1 MFRLFRRPVSEFAEE
16 KAEQMKILIAPDS
29 YKESLSA
36 LQVANHIEKGF
47 REVFPDAEYVKVPV
61 ADGGE
66 GTVDTM
72 VEATGGRK
80 IECEVIGALGLPQ
93 RAFWGISGD
102 GEIAFIEIASASG
115 LEQVPP
121 EQRNPLITTTYGVGE
136 LILAALDEGVRH
148 FIIGLGGSATNDGGA
163 GMLQALGVGLKDADG
178 RELAC
183 GGAAL
188 AQLAEIDVG
197 GLDGRLKECR
207 FDVACDVSN
216 PLVGRQ
222 GASRIF
228 GPQKG
233 ATPEMVETLDQALSR
248 YAEVIEQKLD
258 VEVKDLPGA
267 GAAGGLGAAFS
278 GVLGGRLKSGIGI
291 ITEFLRLEES
301 MKGAA
306 LVITG
311 EGRIDSQSINGKV
324 PVGVAALAKKHNIPV
339 IGIAGSLGRDVEVV
353 NGYGIDAVFSILN
366 KCCTF
371 PEAAAETAENLE
383 LTARNIAKLLKMS
396 L

>member
-1 MFRLFRRPVSEFAEE
+1 
-16 KAEQMKILIAPDS
+16 MKILIAPDS

-102 GEIAFIEIASASG
+102 GKIAFIEIASASG
-115 LEQVPP
+115 LEQVPS
-121 EQRNPLITTTYGVGE
+121 EQRNPLITTTYGMGE

-163 GMLQALGVGLKDADG
+163 
-178 RELAC
+178 
-183 GGAAL
+183 AL
-188 AQLAEIDVG
+188 AQLTEIDVG

-233 ATPEMVETLDQALSR
+233 ATPEMVETLDQALTR

>member
-1 MFRLFRRPVSEFAEE
+1 M
-16 KAEQMKILIAPDS
+16 
-29 YKESLSA
+29 
-36 LQVANHIEKGF
+36 
-47 REVFPDAEYVKVPV
+47 
-61 ADGGE
+61 
-66 GTVDTM
+66 
-72 VEATGGRK
+72 
-80 IECEVIGALGLPQ
+80 
-93 RAFWGISGD
+93 
-102 GEIAFIEIASASG
+102 
-115 LEQVPP
+115 
-121 EQRNPLITTTYGVGE
+121 
-136 LILAALDEGVRH
+136 
-148 FIIGLGGSATNDGGA
+148 
-163 GMLQALGVGLKDADG
+163 
-178 RELAC
+178 
-183 GGAAL
+183 
-188 AQLAEIDVG
+188 
-197 GLDGRLKECR
+197 
-207 FDVACDVSN
+207 
-216 PLVGRQ
+216 
-222 GASRIF
+222 
-228 GPQKG
+228 
-233 ATPEMVETLDQALSR
+233 
-248 YAEVIEQKLD
+248 IEQKLD

-339 IGIAGSLGRDVEVV
+339 IGIAGSLGKDVEVV

-383 LTARNIAKLLKMS
+383 LTARNIAKLLKMN